1 MDQTLHEK
9 QKGDSVL
16 ESILAA
22 RNDLIKD
29 FLDERH
35 LRAHFATRFSI
46 QELSNRKVEF
56 IKKALMEKINEPI
69 DEKYYESLIADL
81 RENGTNEIPEGED
94 QLIHKDLEMIFRNYT
109 F

>member
-1 MDQTLHEK
+1 MDQTLLEK
-9 QKGDSVL
+9 QKSDTVL
-16 ESILAA
+16 DSILGV

-29 FLDERH
+29 FLDERY
-35 LRAHFATRFSI
+35 LRVHFASRFNI

-56 IKKALMEKINEPI
+56 IKKALMEKLNEPI

-81 RENGTNEIPEGED
+81 RDNGTTEIPEDEE